1 MKILAIS
8 TWFPYPPDNGSKT
21 RAYNLLR
28 HLGRGHDLD
37 IIAMSQSRKDLDY
50 MGEVRAFSRRAAVFP
65 EPSFNP
71 GRVSSW
77 SGFLS
82 PVPRYFREH
91 HSAQLEAMTS
101 KWSEE
106 EDYDAA
112 VAVTLGSAPYAAKAK
127 ALFKI
132 LDHHNVEYQVI
143 RRQCQVER
151 SLLRRLRYTPT
162 WIKAAKFEKAV
173 TGLFDAIAVV
183 SSCERTLMEDLL
195 PHSSLITNRSSL
207 LTHHSSRITVVP
219 NGVDPGLLE
228 FNAPKKQNTLV
239 FTGALS
245 YRPNYDAALVLCRDI
260 LPAIRRQFPDVRLRI
275 TGRNDGVDMTKFPSD
290 RGIEF
295 TGYVDDIR
303 PVVASASALVVP
315 LRFGGGTRL
324 KILEAMA
331 LGTPVVSTRMGAE
344 GLETEDG
351 VHMLLGESSGDLVSQ
366 TARILSDPEFG
377 EWIAKNARA
386 LVREKYQWP
395 AIAEGFER
403 LISSGLERKRNGH

>member
-1 MKILAIS
+1 MRILAIS
-8 TWFPYPPDNGSKT
+8 TWFPYPPDNGSKM

-28 HLGRGHDLD
+28 HLGRVHDLD

-50 MGEVRAFSRRAAVFP
+50 MDEVRAFSRRAAVFP

-82 PVPRYFREH
+82 PIPRYFREH
-91 HSAQLEAMTS
+91 HSAQLETVS
-101 KWSEE
+101 QEWSDNGE
-106 EDYDAA
+106 YDAV
-112 VAVTLGSAPYAAKAK
+112 VAVTLGAAPYAAKAK

-173 TGLFDAIAVV
+173 TGVFDAIAVV

-195 PHSSLITNRSSL
+195 PHESRI
-207 LTHHSSRITVVP
+207 THHELRITVVP

-245 YRPNYDAALVLCRDI
+245 YRPNYDAALALCKDI

-275 TGRNDGVDMTKFPSD
+275 TGRNDGVDMTKFPQD

-331 LGTPVVSTRMGAE
+331 LGTPVVSTPMGAE
-344 GLETEDG
+344 GLEIENG

-386 LVREKYQWP
+386 LIREKYQWP
-395 AIAEGFER
+395 AIAEDFER
-403 LISSGLERKRNGH
+403 VISSGLERKRNGH